1 MAMRVKNLDADEAK
15 QNEAAKIRR
24 TKQFKS
30 IRDDLM
36 IQLIKTGANTPAF
49 ENMVDQ
55 YMDFY
60 VTTQLCK
67 LDIQNRGVFVEYDN
81 GGGQTGYTSNSSV
94 DNLLKVSSKMRDIIK
109 QLEISVDVVSTEM
122 EEEDDFL

>member
-81 GGGQTGYTSNSSV
+81 GGGQSGVTDNPSV
-94 DNLLKVSSKMRDIIK
+94 NYMRQANTQMIKILQYLK
-109 QLEISVDVVSTEM
+109 ISVQQTTVGET
-122 EEEDDFL
+122 DDEL

>member
-81 GGGQTGYTSNSSV
+81 GGGQSGVTDNPSV
-94 DNLLKVSSKMRDIIK
+94 HYMRQANTQMIKILQYLK
-109 QLEISVDVVSTEM
+109 ISVQQTTVGET
-122 EEEDDFL
+122 DDEL